1 MLPESQ
7 RLGLGRRDVWL
18 GLFSDVSGG
27 AIYIIRVGASIGG
40 EAVTGS
46 MLLEGVGLQ
55 PIVSGVSRVAW
66 KGHCPRDRLQP

>member
-7 RLGLGRRDVWL
+7 RLGLRRMDVWM

-27 AIYIIRVGASIGG
+27 AIYIIRVGASVGG

-55 PIVSGVSRVAW
+55 PIVSAVGWVARE
-66 KGHCPRDRLQP
+66 GHGPRDRL